1 LIPIGVYVASWVGWF
16 VTPTGYDRQWAKT
29 QPGGSFD
36 FIPGILRSWW
46 HYHAEILNFHTHL
59 TSSHPYSTNP
69 WSWLI
74 MGRPTSF
81 FYETPKG
88 AHACGAAN
96 CAQEVL
102 ALGTPFLWWSGVI
115 AIAIIF
121 GYWISRREWQSGLLL
136 LSLAAG
142 YLPWF
147 LQKRTVFTFYVIAF
161 EPFVILIIVYCLKL
175 FLEPRSDLKPR
186 SDSEPRSEGPDH
198 EPRAPHYRQW
208 ISYAYLG
215 LVAANFFYF
224 LPLFVGGTITYDH
237 WSQLMWLQSWI

>member
-1 LIPIGVYVASWVGWF
+1 
-16 VTPTGYDRQWAKT
+16 
-29 QPGGSFD
+29 
-36 FIPGILRSWW
+36 
-46 HYHAEILNFHTHL
+46 
-59 TSSHPYSTNP
+59 
-69 WSWLI
+69 

-88 AHACGAAN
+88 AHACGATD

-102 ALGTPFLWWSGVI
+102 ALGTPILWWSGVI

-121 GYWISRREWQSGLLL
+121 GYWISRREWHSGLLL

-161 EPFVILIIVYCLKL
+161 EPFLILIIVYCLKL
-175 FLEPRSDLKPR
+175 FLEPRSD
-186 SDSEPRSEGPDH
+186 GPDQ
-198 EPRAPHYRQW
+198 EPQIPKYRQW
-208 ISYAYLG
+208 ISYAYVG

-224 LPLFVGGTITYDH
+224 LPLYIGGTITYDH
-237 WSQLMWLQSWI
+237 WFHLMWLQSWI